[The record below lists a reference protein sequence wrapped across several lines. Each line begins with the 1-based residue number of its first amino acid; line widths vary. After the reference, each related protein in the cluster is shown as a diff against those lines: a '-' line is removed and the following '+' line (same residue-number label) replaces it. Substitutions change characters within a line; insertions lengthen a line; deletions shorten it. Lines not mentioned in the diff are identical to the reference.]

1 MSKTI
6 FVTGAAGFIGSHFC
20 RYWNEQYPDD
30 TVIAFDKLT
39 YAGVE
44 ASLNDVECTFIQG
57 DIGDT
62 EHVLNLLNEHE
73 VNIIVNFAAE
83 SHNSYATKNPGVFFQ
98 TNCVGTQGLCEAAR
112 LYGKLERL
120 HHIST
125 CEVYGDLALDSPE
138 LFSETSPHQ
147 PNTPYNASKAA
158 ADHVI
163 RCYHHTYG
171 LPTSVTSCA
180 NNYGSYQFPEKLIP
194 LFIAKALNDEPL
206 TLYKSSD
213 NRREW
218 IHAIDHCRAIDDV
231 IFKGKAGE
239 TYHVGTGVEKS
250 VEEISDLILDTL
262 GKSHDLKTYV
272 PDRPGHDRRYA
283 LDFTKIQRELGW
295 EPSISFEE
303 GMAQTIEW
311 YKNNED
317 WWRPLIGRSPV
328 DEGKDWE

>member
-1 MSKTI
+1 MPNTLL
-6 FVTGAAGFIGSHFC
+6 VTGAAGFIGSHFC
-20 RYWNEQYPDD
+20 RYWKQKYSDD
-30 TVIAFDKLT
+30 TVITFDKLT

-44 ASLNDVECTFIQG
+44 ASLDDVDCTFVQG

-62 EHVLNLLNEHE
+62 EFVLNLLNKYN
-73 VNIIVNFAAE
+73 VDIVVNFAAE

-112 LYGKLERL
+112 QYGKLTRL

-125 CEVYGDLALDSPE
+125 CEVYGDIALDSDT
-138 LFSETSPHQ
+138 LFHEQSPHR

-163 RCYHHTYG
+163 RCYNHTYG

-180 NNYGSYQFPEKLIP
+180 NNYGPYQFPEKLIP
-194 LFIAKALNDEPL
+194 LFIAKALNDKPL

-262 GKSHDLKTYV
+262 GKPHSLKTYV

-283 LDFTKIQRELGW
+283 LDFSKIQQELGW
-295 EPSISFEE
+295 EPSISFED
-303 GMAQTIEW
+303 GMAETIEW
-311 YKNNED
+311 YKHNEA
-317 WWRPLIGRSPV
+317 WWKPLIGRSPV
-328 DEGKDWE
+328 DEGKDWK